1 MCREHKQCLLEYD
14 FDLQDR
20 FCDMKYLKTAWD
32 SIKIP
37 EPLFSFFSIL
47 YNFDIES
54 FASSCKVVGVGDD
67 AEKTSEAESD
77 VSSSKFRQML
87 ALFQI
92 MFYNLHNGRSRTPF
106 HILNSQPVSKHHKL
120 PWLPSITKKQRYQG
134 SEAAMIP

>member
-1 MCREHKQCLLEYD
+1 M
-14 FDLQDR
+14 
-20 FCDMKYLKTAWD
+20 
-32 SIKIP
+32 
-37 EPLFSFFSIL
+37 
-47 YNFDIES
+47 
-54 FASSCKVVGVGDD
+54 GDD

-77 VSSSKFRQML
+77 VWSSKCRQML

-106 HILNSQPVSKHHKL
+106 QILNSQAVYETCKSATLITNFNRFGLCTCYHKVMRNHTAMASFIVESCGDGVPFPSDVV